1 MEHYGTKRKRK
12 ELNRTVKVS
21 IKNCDNI
28 LAYPI
33 LIESPIIRQLIFPGF
48 PFNGGPGLQM
58 RSAGIADPNSP
69 VFGELNEAKFK
80 AQHTRKN
87 EEFIPYS
94 LWFFTKRNSFP
105 SAGAQHSS
113 KTFLIVPCQVVILKR
128 ENTS

>member
-1 MEHYGTKRKRK
+1 LEHYGTEQRRK
-12 ELNRTVKVS
+12 EDNRTSKVS

-48 PFNGGPGLQM
+48 RFNGGPGLQM
-58 RSAGIADPNSP
+58 RSAGITVPNSP
-69 VFGELNEAKFK
+69 VFTELKEAKFK

-94 LWFFTKRNSFP
+94 LCFFIKRNNFP
-105 SAGAQHSS
+105 SAEAQYSS
-113 KTFLIVPCQVVILKR
+113 KTFLIVPCQVVILKQ